1 MTNNEIATI
10 LESRMK
16 HSKNLRVA
24 IGKYLVLEIIRRL
37 RMMGDMEEDNG

>member
-10 LESRMK
+10 LESRIK
-16 HSKNLRVA
+16 RSNNLRVSL
-24 IGKYLVLEIIRRL
+24 GKYLIIEIIRRL